1 MCSLGLF
8 MGRISRD
15 VVHLAALAGFGVAVG
30 WLGQGDTD
38 RGTTTGA
45 ALLALALIE
54 SLAGNDAVDFCST
67 REKESWQSS
76 MEVVP
81 VRMFWKASSTLL
93 ASRAEV
99 SMNERLF
106 SPSERKK
113 PLAGRWQMDKSY
125 RRLTGKL
132 LGLFGRH
139 SAQVSQIGL
148 VSNQHDDNV
157 TVGMVSQLLEPSSDV
172 LVCLVL
178 ADVVNEQG
186 TDSAA
191 VVGRSDGTVAF
202 LASGIPDLSLDGLV
216 VDLDAACSELDTD
229 GRL

>member
-1 MCSLGLF
+1 M
-8 MGRISRD
+8 
-15 VVHLAALAGFGVAVG
+15 HLAALARLCVAVG
-30 WLGQGDTD
+30 RLRQWDTD
-38 RGTTTGA
+38 RSTATGT

-113 PLAGRWQMDKSY
+113 
-125 RRLTGKL
+125 L
-132 LGLFGRH
+132 LVR
-139 SAQVSQIGL
+139 
-148 VSNQHDDNV
+148 
-157 TVGMVSQLLEPSSDV
+157 
-172 LVCLVL
+172 
-178 ADVVNEQG
+178 
-186 TDSAA
+186 
-191 VVGRSDGTVAF
+191 
-202 LASGIPDLSLDGLV
+202 
-216 VDLDAACSELDTD
+216 
-229 GRL
+229 

>member
-1 MCSLGLF
+1 
-8 MGRISRD
+8 
-15 VVHLAALAGFGVAVG
+15 
-30 WLGQGDTD
+30 
-38 RGTTTGA
+38 
-45 ALLALALIE
+45 
-54 SLAGNDAVDFCST
+54 
-67 REKESWQSS
+67 
-76 MEVVP
+76 
-81 VRMFWKASSTLL
+81 
-93 ASRAEV
+93 
-99 SMNERLF
+99 
-106 SPSERKK
+106 
-113 PLAGRWQMDKSY
+113 
-125 RRLTGKL
+125 
-132 LGLFGRH
+132 
-139 SAQVSQIGL
+139 VSQIGL
-148 VSNQHDDNV
+148 VSDQHDDNV